1 MVNMLDIFHY
11 IGLEKVDEE
20 KCSHHIVRLL
30 QEDPDALNLWKC
42 EASDPLAMVCQFLQK
57 SNP

>member
-11 IGLEKVDEE
+11 IGFDKVDEE
-20 KCSHHIVRLL
+20 KAAHHVVRLL

-42 EASDPLAMVCQFLQK
+42 EASDPLATVCYALGL
-57 SNP
+57 